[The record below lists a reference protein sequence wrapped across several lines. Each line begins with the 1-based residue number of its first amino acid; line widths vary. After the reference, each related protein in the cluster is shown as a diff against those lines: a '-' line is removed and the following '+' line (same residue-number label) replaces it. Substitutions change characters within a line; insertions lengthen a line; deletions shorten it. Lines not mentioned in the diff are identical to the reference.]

1 MPPISLL
8 RAYRIVKR
16 RHAASAFSGDGAMQY
31 PGRWNVLGSP
41 VVYASAH
48 VSLAILEML
57 VHADRASL
65 IPGYV
70 FFEVQFDERL
80 VHAVAPKSLPTNW
93 RDSPAPDSLARL
105 GDDWLR
111 SDRSAV
117 LRVPSAVVPMEH
129 NYVLNPGHPA
139 FSSIRI
145 SVPFDLDVDGRL
157 LR

>member
-1 MPPISLL
+1 MPPPSLL
-8 RAYRIVKR
+8 RAYRIVKA
-16 RHAASAFSGDGAMQY
+16 RHAASAFSGDGAMRF
-31 PGRWNVLGSP
+31 PGRWNGLGSP

-65 IPGYV
+65 ITGYV

-80 VHAVAPKSLPTNW
+80 VHAVAAKSLPTSW

-105 GDDWLR
+105 GDEWRR
-111 SDRSAV
+111 SNRSTV

-129 NYVLNPGHPA
+129 NYVLNPAHPE
-139 FSSIRI
+139 FSSLRI
-145 SVPFDLDVDGRL
+145 SSPFDLDVDGRL